1 MADTEN
7 ERPED
12 LETAAKQ
19 EEPEA
24 PAVDEPPAEETA
36 GDAEPA
42 AGVATAEDAEPVGD
56 AAPETEPAEA
66 GESAESDEP
75 AEEKKPKKKH
85 SKGFWAAVIVVA
97 LVAFFGVAYGVY
109 IVVARNFMDQE
120 AVTRDAWKVDT
131 GELSGTNEDTQV
143 NIYDADVES
152 DMSVLQ
158 IQPVEV
164 EDEGF
169 TYYDEDVQARLL
181 ATVEELI
188 TDSPEGSWEADAPLA
203 ILNPYGTGSN
213 GLYLYFETDFAT
225 QVSYVISTEG
235 YDDYSATA
243 SGGYSQTHEIQI
255 IGLVPGE
262 TNHVTMTM
270 TGEQG
275 VTRQIV
281 EFDITMPE
289 TQSGYTT
296 QLEYEDGEST
306 QELSDGLYVMLRT
319 NGYLGYGFFFDNS
332 GTLRYEMVLEGM
344 GMDRIVEYEGDIV
357 TCVSDSKIARITS
370 TGYVADVYDLGEY
383 VLHHDINEGEDG
395 TLIIAAEHSESD
407 EGLIEDLVLELDLE
421 TGEFY
426 ELIDFSE
433 FMSDFREEFTRV
445 IGLTDDMAYMAGSW
459 DWIHINTV
467 QYVAEDD
474 ALIVSS
480 RETSTIIKVNDIH
493 DDPEIAWFVGN
504 PDVWEGTGYEDYLLE
519 TVGDF
524 TYQYGQHTVE
534 YAGAGD
540 EDGVYYLR
548 LYDNNFWSISTRD
561 DVDDVELEDSVYD
574 TLYGLGG
581 ENSNVYVYKID
592 ENEGTVECV
601 LSFEVPYSSI
611 VSSASPSDVWT
622 SYKVDN
628 QDEVYDMSGKNW
640 IVNSGVSMVF
650 GEYDEDGTLIRQ
662 FSYDADM
669 QGYRTIKYT
678 FEGFWFAEE
687 E

>member
-1 MADTEN
+1 MSDTDN
-7 ERPED
+7 
-12 LETAAKQ
+12 Q
-19 EEPEA
+19 EPEKA
-24 PAVDEPPAEETA
+24 PAAE
-36 GDAEPA
+36 
-42 AGVATAEDAEPVGD
+42 
-56 AAPETEPAEA
+56 
-66 GESAESDEP
+66 GEGG
-75 AEEKKPKKKH
+75 EKKARKKH
-85 SKGFWAAVIVVA
+85 SKGFWAAVVVVCLAA
-97 LVAFFGVAYGVY
+97 LGVVGYGAY
-109 IVVARNFMDQE
+109 IIIARNFMDQE
-120 AVTRDAWKVDT
+120 SVTRDAWKVDT
-131 GELSGTNEDTQV
+131 GDLQGTNEETQV
-143 NIYDADVES
+143 NIYEADVES
-152 DMSVLQ
+152 DFSILQ
-158 IQPVEV
+158 IEPVEI
-164 EDEGF
+164 EDEDF

-181 ATVEELI
+181 ATVEDLI
-188 TDSPEGSWEADAPLA
+188 AEIPEEEEESWQASAPLA

-213 GLYLYFETDFAT
+213 GLYLYFETDFNT

-243 SGGYSQTHEIQI
+243 SGGYSKTHEIQI

-270 TGEQG
+270 TGDQG
-275 VTRQIV
+275 VLRQIV

-289 TQSGYTT
+289 TQSGYAT

-370 TGYVADVYDLGEY
+370 TGYVSSVYDLGSY

-395 TLIIAAEHSESD
+395 KLIIAAEHDESD
-407 EGLIEDLVLELDLE
+407 ESLIEDLVLELDLE

-467 QYVAEDD
+467 QYVAEND

-480 RETSTIIKVNDIH
+480 RETSTIIKVNNIH
-493 DDPEIAWFVGN
+493 DDPEIAWFIGN
-504 PDVWEGTGYEDYLLE
+504 PEVWEGTGYEDYLLE

-548 LYDNNFWSISTRD
+548 LYDNNFWNVSTRD
-561 DVDDVELEDSVYD
+561 DVDDIDVGDDVNE
-574 TLYGLGG
+574 TLYGLGD
-581 ENSNVYVYKID
+581 ENSNVYVYKVD

-601 LSFEVPYSSI
+601 LSFEVPYSAI
-611 VSSASPSDVWT
+611 VSSAAPSDVWT

-628 QDEVYDMSGKNW
+628 QDEAYDMTGKNW
-640 IVNSGVSMVF
+640 IVNSGVSLCF

-662 FSYDADM
+662 FSYDAEM

-687 E
+687 